1 MHLAQSVRQTIH
13 GKRKCAHWSI
23 SRPLD
28 ESRSPAD
35 NQTMTDQDKMVS
47 DALRG
52 SWVHRLLPEGLWPYA
67 QLARWERPIG
77 WKLLMW
83 PCWWAA
89 MLAASARV
97 ENGNVD
103 RDTYLAVNFWQI
115 AIWLALFTLGA
126 FVMRGAGCTYN
137 DLVDQDIDDKVAR
150 TRSRPLPSGRVTR
163 KQAWIFLALQLL
175 VGLVILLQFN
185 ATTIALGFASVI
197 TIVIYPF
204 MKRIT
209 WWPQLFL
216 GLAFSWGA
224 LVGWTAIIGE
234 LNLPPVLLYV
244 GCIFWVIAYDT
255 IYAHQDIEDDALVG
269 VKSTARLFGGNTRQ
283 ALVALYG
290 VALVLWASAFYMAAV
305 PWPAWIGLAW
315 AALHLGWQVKTFEL
329 ENPALSLRLF
339 KSNSDLGW
347 ILFLGLLAS
356 IFTYHV

>member
-1 MHLAQSVRQTIH
+1 
-13 GKRKCAHWSI
+13 
-23 SRPLD
+23 
-28 ESRSPAD
+28 
-35 NQTMTDQDKMVS
+35 MTDENKMVA

-52 SWVHRLLPEGLWPYA
+52 SWVHKFLPESLWPYA

-89 MLAASARV
+89 ALAMASAGGVLQSGSGSPV
-97 ENGNVD
+97 EAIRWLVD
-103 RDTYLAVNFWQI
+103 QSVLPYYLF
-115 AIWLALFTLGA
+115 LFFLGA

-150 TRSRPLPSGRVTR
+150 TRSRPLPSGRVSR

-175 VGLVILLQFN
+175 VGLIILLQFN
-185 ATTIALGFASVI
+185 WTTVVLGFASVI

-204 MKRIT
+204 MKRVT

-234 LNLPPVLLYV
+234 LSLPPFLLYL
-244 GCIFWVIAYDT
+244 GCIFWVIGYDT

-269 VKSTARLFGGNTRQ
+269 VKSTARLFGDNTRQ

-290 VALVLWASAFYMAAV
+290 GVLALWASAFYMTAV
-305 PWPAWIGLAW
+305 PWPAWIGLGL
-315 AALHLGWQVKTFEL
+315 AALHLGWQVKSFEL

-339 KSNSDLGW
+339 KSNSGLGW
-347 ILFLGLLAS
+347 LLFLSLLAS
-356 IFTYHV
+356 ILTFVR